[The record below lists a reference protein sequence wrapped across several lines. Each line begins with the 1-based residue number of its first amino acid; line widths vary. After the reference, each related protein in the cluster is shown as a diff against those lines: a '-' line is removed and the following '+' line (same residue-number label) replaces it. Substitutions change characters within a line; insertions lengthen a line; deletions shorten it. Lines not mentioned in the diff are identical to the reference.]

1 MEDRLT
7 AEAITRHL
15 HTTRLG
21 RKLLIEP
28 SVDSTNTQ
36 VKQRFGNEDEGFVL
50 LAEEQTAGRGRLGR
64 QFVSPAGSG
73 LYMSIVLHPDLPLE
87 RISLLMLISAVSIC
101 EALEHQCGIWPKIK
115 WVNDV
120 FIRGYK
126 CAGILTESSSRPA
139 AVNRTFR
146 SLVLA

>member
-101 EALEHQCGIWPKIK
+101 EADRKS
-115 WVNDV
+115 VV
-120 FIRGYK
+120 
-126 CAGILTESSSRPA
+126 
-139 AVNRTFR
+139 
-146 SLVLA
+146 

>member
-1 MEDRLT
+1 MT

-87 RISLLMLISAVSIC
+87 RISLLMLILGCLDLRSA
-101 EALEHQCGIWPKIK
+101 
-115 WVNDV
+115 
-120 FIRGYK
+120 R
-126 CAGILTESSSRPA
+126 A
-139 AVNRTFR
+139 AVRHLAENQDGSTM
-146 SLVLA
+146 SLSADTSARVS